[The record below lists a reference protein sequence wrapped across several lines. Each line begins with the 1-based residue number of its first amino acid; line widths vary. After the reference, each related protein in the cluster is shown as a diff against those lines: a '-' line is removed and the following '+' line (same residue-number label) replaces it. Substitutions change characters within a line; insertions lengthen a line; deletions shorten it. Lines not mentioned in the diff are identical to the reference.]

1 LVGFADGGSG
11 VDADCSPVIGGGEGV
26 ADDVW
31 RRTVNSG
38 KASKCS
44 IASGRGEERR
54 LEMLRAAV
62 IFGCGRGNRISVGKD
77 QVDASNEAPGRGNK
91 MRRRSRARA
100 HWFNGKG
107 SN

>member
-26 ADDVW
+26 ADDVR

-100 HWFNGKG
+100 HWFDGKG